1 MTTEPNDTGLFF
13 SGTFTEST
21 RKVIMSFERGDTLLQ
36 ASKSAHIK
44 SRYNIKKTFPPQPIK
59 VSERELI
66 QVSSLTNEEIS
77 PLVIKPNFPQLDLS
91 VWAKNNRDWLESKLL
106 KHGGILFRNFNINTP
121 NNFKTFVDSICS
133 ELISYTE
140 RSTPRTQLSNNLY
153 TSTEFPSDQTIAL
166 HNESSYTINW
176 PMKIWFFCLNPA
188 SERGE
193 TPIAD
198 MRKVFQRIDVKIR
211 ERFQQKGWMLVR
223 NFGDGFGLS
232 WQNVFHT
239 DSKAMVEQYCRQSK
253 IEFEWKDNNRLRT
266 RQVRPAITRH
276 PKTPAMLW
284 FNHIVFWHIS
294 SLEPQLRQML
304 LAEFKPEDLPYN
316 TYYGD
321 SSEIENSILE
331 EIRAAYQQETI
342 VFPWHQ
348 GDILMLDNMLMAH
361 GRNPFTGPR
370 KILTSM
376 GEPFIRIDK

>member
-1 MTTEPNDTGLFF
+1 MKSTTLPKSDFKK
-13 SGTFTEST
+13 SWST
-21 RKVIMSFERGDTLLQ
+21 
-36 ASKSAHIK
+36 
-44 SRYNIKKTFPPQPIK
+44 IKKTFRPQPIK
-59 VSERELI
+59 VSQQELI

-77 PLVIKPNFPQLDLS
+77 PLVIKPNLAQLDLS
-91 VWAKNNRDWLESKLL
+91 VWAKNNRDWIESKLL
-106 KHGGILFRNFNINTP
+106 KHGGILFRD
-121 NNFKTFVDSICS
+121 FKSETREHFEKFVSSVSS
-133 ELISYTE
+133 ELMLYVE
-140 RSTPRTQLSNNLY
+140 GATPRTRLTDKVY
-153 TSTEFPSDQTIAL
+153 TSTEFPAEQSIAL
-166 HNESSYTINW
+166 HNELSYTTNW

-223 NFGDGFGLS
+223 NFGDGFGLP

-239 DSKAMVEQYCRQSK
+239 DSKAVVEEYCRQSK

-266 RQVRPAITRH
+266 RQVRPAIARH
-276 PKTPAMLW
+276 PKTSAMLW
-284 FNHIVFWHIS
+284 FNHMVFWHIS

-304 LAEFKPEDLPYN
+304 LTEFKPEELPYN

-321 SSEIENSILE
+321 GSEIETSIVE

-376 GEPFIRIDK
+376 GEPFARTNI